1 VVIYDYSCCEV
12 MINCLDHEDATGR
25 IMDELDVL
33 SAPNCFMLV
42 VDISELCSMSCGLS
56 LYYDTVLS

>member
-1 VVIYDYSCCEV
+1 
-12 MINCLDHEDATGR
+12 
-25 IMDELDVL
+25 MDELDVL